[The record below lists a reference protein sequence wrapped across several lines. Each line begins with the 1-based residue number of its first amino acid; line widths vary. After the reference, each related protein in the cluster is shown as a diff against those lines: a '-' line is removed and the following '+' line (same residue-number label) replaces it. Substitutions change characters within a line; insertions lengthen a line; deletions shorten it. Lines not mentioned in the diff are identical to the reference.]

1 MAPEGKKSRAGTK
14 KFSRHI
20 FRNDEPKSEYFGPV
34 FSWELAYRIN
44 NVAPGF
50 SYRMHRMRQRR
61 HQCLK
66 LRQMQEVII
75 RGEIVSGNFDPVS
88 GIRMSITVPQGKDRE
103 EWSI

>member
-75 RGEIVSGNFDPVS
+75 RGKLFPGTLIPYQALGC
-88 GIRMSITVPQGKDRE
+88 Q
-103 EWSI
+103 